1 MTSTAIKPQEGH
13 DSADGMVLVILG
25 PSDDAPP
32 GIPLGPARLSLG
44 AGEDDDVFLGGV
56 GVVPAHVQ
64 MVYLEGRATLMRAT
78 HEVRL
83 DGQPVQAFPAD
94 WAPLQVLSLSADT
107 HLAYGEPR
115 AAWPQAPVWTVAD
128 DELVDASSQ
137 MDRDETAPSTSG
149 QTGDDDPD
157 QAGQGGPLRF
167 ERGLRTRREQVVQS
181 ARLGGWAVAAAAVVV
196 VGLVLFDLVFGSR
209 EVVLPQEMAID
220 QSEDV
225 LEKLLETQPAMY
237 RTVRLNKRQDGAIVL
252 TGLIGDEAP
261 YRLLADQ
268 VRQQGV
274 NSGGNVRLDA
284 LTPERLNTLVK
295 DLLSRHPLG
304 SRVEMLADQV
314 EVTVFGVQ
322 DEEEVMNRLRSELK
336 RLGDR
341 IAPLKLVLNFNVK
354 PADMLLNDIS
364 MDLNRRSATR
374 DMQVTIND
382 AGGKITGVVAAAVEG
397 EARATLAEL
406 KASYAD
412 RLPLSIDLRVDP
424 KLNFSVVSL
433 MLGGNESTATL
444 LQRGKTQ
451 TFRLGEPVFGTGEL
465 KDIRSDG
472 VVLALGRREM
482 FIPLIR

>member
-1 MTSTAIKPQEGH
+1 MTHREGQERV
-13 DSADGMVLVILG
+13 DESVLVILG
-25 PSDDAPP
+25 PSEEMPP
-32 GIPLGPARLSLG
+32 GVPLGPSRMTLG
-44 AGEDDDVFLGGV
+44 AGEEDDVFLGGV
-56 GVVPAHVQ
+56 GVVPGHVH
-64 MVYLEGRATLMRAT
+64 MVFLEGRATLMRAAQ
-78 HEVRL
+78 EILL
-83 DGQPVQAFPAD
+83 DGQPVRSFPAD
-94 WAPLQVLSLSADT
+94 WLPLQVLSLSADT
-107 HLAYGEPR
+107 HLAYGEPQSV
-115 AAWPQAPVWTVAD
+115 WPHPPLWPVAEEEPSAEGSTA
-128 DELVDASSQ
+128 EAGA
-137 MDRDETAPSTSG
+137 APSAESAAGETDPSPTS
-149 QTGDDDPD
+149 
-157 QAGQGGPLRF
+157 QGGPLRF
-167 ERGLRTRREQVVQS
+167 ERGLRTRREQVAQS
-181 ARLGGWAVAAAAVVV
+181 ARLGGWAMAAAAVVV
-196 VGLVLFDLVFGSR
+196 VGLVLFDLLFGSR
-209 EVVLPQEMAID
+209 EVVLPQEMAIER
-220 QSEDV
+220 SEDV
-225 LEKLLETQPAMY
+225 LEKLLVSQPAHY

-261 YRLLADQ
+261 YRQLADQ

-304 SRVEMLADQV
+304 SRVELRADQV

-322 DEEEVMNRLRSELK
+322 DEEEVMNRLRAELK

-341 IAPLKLVLNFNVK
+341 IAPLKLVLTFNVK

-364 MDLNRRSATR
+364 MELNRRSATR
-374 DMQVTIND
+374 DMQVSIDD

-397 EARATLAEL
+397 EARASLTEL
-406 KASYAD
+406 KASYED
-412 RLPLSIDLRVDP
+412 RLPLRIDLRVDP

-451 TFRLGEPVFGTGEL
+451 TFRLGDAVFGTGEL